1 MVSSW
6 RTGPAARWLTATVI
20 VVIIVVVVPGR
31 FSPGFLT
38 VSASL
43 LVTAQLVLAVDLVYA
58 SIKQM
63 SLVHAALMGIAAY
76 FMLGLQSELHWGFW
90 AAFGGAIAG
99 CVLAAAVIATFVFRA
114 SGYYFAILTFVIS
127 EIIILAF
134 NNLTGIAG
142 GSGGLFFFTSATL
155 FGIRLGSDTGT
166 FEVICVATL
175 LMFGYVWLIRR
186 SRLGRQASAIGD
198 NEPLARAVGMPIT
211 RTKQAIFI
219 ASGLPTAVAG
229 ALYATSVGAIQPS
242 LFDVQLGVAA
252 VLMALLGGSGYL
264 AGPLIGAAIYI
275 GLPEIIPVN
284 PEVAT
289 GIVGLLFV
297 LLIRV
302 SPHGIAPGV
311 AQLARYLTSGRK
323 KRPHEEGE
331 PAITAAALNEGPERA
346 TSGASDER

>member
-1 MVSSW
+1 MGSSW
-6 RTGPAARWLTATVI
+6 RTGPAPRWLVAAVV
-20 VVIIVVVVPGR
+20 VVIIAATLPGGV
-31 FSPGFLT
+31 SPGFLT

-43 LVTAQLVLAVDLVYA
+43 LVTAQLVLSVDLVFA

-76 FMLGLQSELHWGFW
+76 LMLGLQSEQHWSFW
-90 AAFGGAIAG
+90 AAFGGAVAG
-99 CVLAAAVIATFVFRA
+99 CVLASAVIATFVFRA

-127 EIIILAF
+127 EIIVLAF

-142 GSGGLFFFTSATL
+142 GSGGLFFFTQARI
-155 FGIRLGSDTGT
+155 FGVQIGSDSGS
-166 FEVICVATL
+166 FELICVGTL

-198 NEPLARAVGMPIT
+198 NEALARAVGMPVT

-275 GLPEIIPVN
+275 GLPEIIPIN

-302 SPHGIAPGV
+302 SPDGIAAGLTRLGSALLRGRGKP
-311 AQLARYLTSGRK
+311 AQAQS
-323 KRPHEEGE
+323 E
-331 PAITAAALNEGPERA
+331 PAAPAAPVSEGPESELKGVR
-346 TSGASDER
+346 

>member
-1 MVSSW
+1 MGSSW
-6 RTGPAARWLTATVI
+6 RTGPAARWLVA
-20 VVIIVVVVPGR
+20 VVVVAVLVTTLPGAV
-31 FSPGFLT
+31 SPGFLT
-38 VSASL
+38 VAASL
-43 LVTAQLVLAVDLVYA
+43 LVTAQLVLAVDLVFA

-76 FMLGLQSELHWGFW
+76 LMLGLQSELHWGFW
-90 AAFGGAIAG
+90 AAFGGALAG
-99 CVLAAAVIATFVFRA
+99 CIAAAALIATFVFRA

-127 EIIILAF
+127 EIIVLAF

-142 GSGGLFFFTSATL
+142 GSGGLFFFTNATL
-155 FGIRLGSDTGT
+155 FGIRLGSVTGV

-175 LMFGYVWLIRR
+175 LMFGYVWFIRR

-198 NEPLARAVGMPIT
+198 NEPLARAVGMPVI

-219 ASGLPTAVAG
+219 ASALPTAVAG

-242 LFDVQLGVAA
+242 LFSAQLAVAA

-264 AGPLIGAAIYI
+264 AGPLIGAGIYVA
-275 GLPEIIPVN
+275 LPEVIPVN
-284 PEVAT
+284 SEVGT

-302 SPHGIAPGV
+302 SPGGIADG
-311 AQLARYLTSGRK
+311 LARLARHLIPAPK
-323 KRPHEEGE
+323 KPPRGE
-331 PAITAAALNEGPERA
+331 TGAPAAAPALNEGPERNL
-346 TSGASDER
+346 GGVR